1 MVAKTCMPLCKS
13 SQEGRSLQRTQKS
26 SAHALPKQA
35 KRLAGALLA
44 NAGFARLALA
54 EDTPTINFGSS
65 PLVPESLT
73 SGLTSALPSSLPEVS
88 VPDIDTSGF
97 TSFIAENPIIVG
109 GGAFLLALPFG
120 IQALFNIANGGGG
133 SAGAKATTPDKAL
146 EALSEDISVILVDIR
161 SKAEAG
167 QQGSPDLRS
176 VKRRAISLPLTK
188 LVKGEYVV
196 EENFIEKFAKISG
209 LTEDS
214 IVILLDSDGSESTQA
229 AKQLIQAGS
238 DYDEPLAAQFYFV
251 QGGAEAWQ
259 AAGAPWRKPGKLTLP
274 SLNFKAFGKNIDTLA
289 EDFKEAP
296 SLTKATVAAG
306 ALAGAGVLLFNEIEV
321 VIELVGLLALGQFA
335 LKFVFAEE
343 REKTM
348 TEIKTLVEDKV
359 AVTEAGEDLK
369 KIATVLLEDTPS
381 EKPTAVVSEVAV
393 EATAAQAAASSN
405 GSSGDAVPDNVKE
418 AKEWIDN
425 YKARSS

>member
-1 MVAKTCMPLCKS
+1 MPLCKS
-13 SQEGRSLQRTQKS
+13 SQGRSLQRIEKH
-26 SAHALPKQA
+26 SAHVLPKQVN
-35 KRLAGALLA
+35 RLAGALLA
-44 NAGFARLALA
+44 NAGFAGLALA
-54 EDTPTINFGSS
+54 EDAPTINFGSS
-65 PLVPESLT
+65 ALVPESLT

-88 VPDIDTSGF
+88 LPDVDTSGF

-120 IQALFNIANGGGG
+120 IQALFNIANGGGA
-133 SAGAKATTPDKAL
+133 SAGAKATTPDKVL
-146 EALSEDISVILVDIR
+146 EALSDDSSVILVDIR
-161 SKAEAG
+161 SKVEAG

-196 EENFIEKFAKISG
+196 EENFIERFAKISG

-238 DYDEPLAAQFYFV
+238 DYEEPLAAQFYFV

-259 AAGAPWRKPGKLTLP
+259 AAGAPWRKSGKLTLP
-274 SLNFKAFGKNIDTLA
+274 SLNFKAFGKNMDTLA
-289 EDFKEAP
+289 EEFKEAP

-348 TEIKTLVEDKV
+348 TEIKTLVEEKV
-359 AVTEAGEDLK
+359 AVAEAGEDLK

-381 EKPTAVVSEVAV
+381 EKPAAAVEEVAV
-393 EATAAQAAASSN
+393 KEPPPASSY
-405 GSSGDAVPDNVKE
+405 GSSGDAVPDDVKE

>member
-1 MVAKTCMPLCKS
+1 MPLCKS
-13 SQEGRSLQRTQKS
+13 SQGRSLQRTEKS
-26 SAHALPKQA
+26 SAHALPKQVN
-35 KRLAGALLA
+35 RLAGALLA

-54 EDTPTINFGSS
+54 EDAPTINFGSS

-88 VPDIDTSGF
+88 LPDVDTSGF

-109 GGAFLLALPFG
+109 GGAFLLVLPFG

-146 EALSEDISVILVDIR
+146 EALSDDSSVILVDIR

-238 DYDEPLAAQFYFV
+238 DYEEPLAAQFYFV

-259 AAGAPWRKPGKLTLP
+259 AAGAPWRKPGKLSLP

-306 ALAGAGVLLFNEIEV
+306 ALAGAGILLFNEIEV
-321 VIELVGLLALGQFA
+321 IIELVGLLALGQFA

-348 TEIKTLVEDKV
+348 TEIKTLVEEKV
-359 AVTEAGEDLK
+359 AVAEAGEDLK

-381 EKPTAVVSEVAV
+381 EKPAPPVAVEEVAV
-393 EATAAQAAASSN
+393 EASPAAAAAAASSN
-405 GSSGDAVPDNVKE
+405 GSSGDTVPDNVKE
-418 AKEWIDN
+418 AKEWIGN